1 MTSFPFNNKKVAGCK
16 VISGRIAKK
25 DNLILMKDSKEAG
38 RVKISSM
45 KKEKQEIVEAKTGEE
60 FGVIFE
66 PQLDFV
72 KGDVL
77 VSVAK

>member
-1 MTSFPFNNKKVAGCK
+1 
-16 VISGRIAKK
+16 
-25 DNLILMKDSKEAG
+25 MKDSKEAG